1 MNMDSLILTFKSV
14 TSQMKSDLS
23 DAISKWK
30 SLDSETSK
38 ATTSMKNL
46 GTPLDSLKSKLKSTQ
61 EEYNKLS
68 KSINK
73 FTPQYGISA
82 TAKSMT
88 GIQTEDLR
96 KQYESTEKQLNTMF
110 DSLAKNSKIIDG
122 IQNPKLYS
130 EAVSEFEKLQNAIGE
145 TLTKATDLKKALS
158 FREETGTSYEN
169 AVQNL
174 EILQNE
180 IDGTRQK
187 IQEFGL
193 ETDNVGKLGDEAD
206 KSTSRLENVMTSL
219 LSLRSALK
227 EIGNK
232 AVVVFSQIANTLS
245 QTGKIIKNVKKSF
258 DNFRNSF
265 GRDMDNSFKKVRKL
279 ALGLIGVRTM
289 MSLLTKSVNA
299 YLSFDSQ
306 LQASLKNS
314 WNTLGAL
321 LAPAIELVANLFA
334 KATAYVAQFVQALTG
349 LDLVARANE
358 KAINSQANA
367 TKSLGEAQ
375 RGLLGMDEITN
386 LPTEPSAGGIGDI
399 PQISKIEVNT
409 GGFFDN
415 LVANLKNQNWH
426 ILGEEIGKNFSK
438 SLASIP
444 WDKIKANA
452 KETGKNLASFLN
464 GMFEFGWS
472 NLGTTIGEAINTALE
487 FASGFLKEFSFVQ
500 FGEGIA
506 TTVKETFKTVDW
518 EKVGDVISDSLKGL
532 LKVITTF
539 LGDKEMAESIGNAI
553 AKLIKKID
561 WKGIGKGI
569 AEAIMSGFNFV
580 FNLRGAIFKGL
591 FGKDAGNMLSNITS
605 VTDPFQFIG
614 SSFSWL
620 KSLIGLDT
628 GTPEIETEGLYHLH
642 EGEMVVPKRYNPNT
656 SGYGNGQDNKEI
668 IDLLVALNS
677 NMVQYANRPIVMK
690 MNGKQV
696 AEGIYGY
703 TQEISRNE
711 NKSTV
716 VVRGG

>member
-14 TSQMKSDLS
+14 TSQMKSDLA

-30 SLDSETSK
+30 SLDDETTK
-38 ATTSMKNL
+38 ASGSLKNL

-68 KSINK
+68 KTINM
-73 FTPQYGISA
+73 FTPQFGISNE
-82 TAKSMT
+82 AKSMT

-96 KQYESTEKQLNTMF
+96 KQYENTEKQLDKLF
-110 DSLAKNSKIIDG
+110 SSLEKNSKIVDS
-122 IQNPKLYS
+122 IQDPNLYS
-130 EAVSEFEKLQNAIGE
+130 QAVSEFEKLQDVIGK
-145 TLTKATDLKKALS
+145 TLKHAVDLRDALS
-158 FREETGTSYEN
+158 FREKTGTSYEN
-169 AVQNL
+169 AIQNL
-174 EILQNE
+174 ELLQNE
-180 IDGTRQK
+180 IDDTK
-187 IQEFGL
+187 IKIEELSTDTPDILPNTIDAKYNL
-193 ETDNVGKLGDEAD
+193 EDVGNEAE
-206 KSTSRLENVMTSL
+206 KTSSKFSNFKNTIS
-219 LSLRSALK
+219 SIGRS
-227 EIGNK
+227 
-232 AVVVFSQIANTLS
+232 FSQLSGTLKS
-245 QTGKIIKNVKKSF
+245 ISKSF
-258 DNFRNSF
+258 NNFRNSF
-265 GRDMDNSFKKVRKL
+265 GRGMDNTFKKVRKL

-358 KAINSQANA
+358 KAILSQANA

-386 LPTEPSAGGIGDI
+386 LPTEPSAGGVSDI
-399 PQISKIEVNT
+399 PQISKIKIDT
-409 GGFFDN
+409 GTFFDN
-415 LVANLKNQNWH
+415 LVKNLKNQNWH

-444 WDKIKANA
+444 WEKIKTKA
-452 KETGKNLASFLN
+452 KQTGKNLASFLN
-464 GMFEFGWS
+464 GMFEFGWA
-472 NLGTTIGEAINTALE
+472 NLGMTIGEAINTALE
-487 FASGFLKEFSFVQ
+487 FASGFLEEFSFVQ

-506 TTVKETFKTVDW
+506 TTVKETFK
-518 EKVGDVISDSLKGL
+518 KVKWDEVAEVLSDSLIGVL
-532 LKVITTF
+532 QTITTF
-539 LGDKEMAESIGNAI
+539 LGDEDMADSIGNGIKDLIMNIKWKEIGEAI
-553 AKLIKKID
+553 VKAIISGVKAQLNAI
-561 WKGIGKGI
+561 KGIFGDGLLGNLVSF
-569 AEAIMSGFNFV
+569 AFGRLNPLAGLYNASGF
-580 FNLRGAIFKGL
+580 FNGIGNWINGIF
-591 FGKDAGNMLSNITS
+591 
-605 VTDPFQFIG
+605 
-614 SSFSWL
+614 
-620 KSLIGLDT
+620 GLDT

-656 SGYGNGQDNKEI
+656 NGYGNGQDNKEM

-677 NMVQYANRPIVMK
+677 NMVQYANRPIVVK